1 MPPETGLNWQH
12 ILTEG
17 AVYLIPTLAAAYFGF
32 RKLMWT
38 LGEYRPH
45 LHEEDEGPLEVKGI
59 RYPRGM
65 NGH

>member
-1 MPPETGLNWQH
+1 MTVEWQH

-17 AVYLIPTLAAAYFGF
+17 AVYLLPTLGIGYLGY

-45 LHEEDEGPLEVKGI
+45 LHEEDEGTLHAERI